1 MIKIPNLQFVDIA
14 TRDFSTLKKTLLDA
28 NIGENAIAI
37 AIDPSLSKNAVVE
50 IVDTLKEVC
59 EKLFVNPKIPYP
71 IFIVTQHPVKNSDF
85 LFVKNKDNISNYY
98 RLKMKKLKKRENN
111 LLNKVRTYTTRIN
124 HYRVGPSLE
133 ALSEHSRKHKMLKS
147 ACKEKAF
154 YTDIID
160 KIQESK
166 KR

>member
-1 MIKIPNLQFVDIA
+1 
-14 TRDFSTLKKTLLDA
+14 
-28 NIGENAIAI
+28 
-37 AIDPSLSKNAVVE
+37 
-50 IVDTLKEVC
+50 
-59 EKLFVNPKIPYP
+59 
-71 IFIVTQHPVKNSDF
+71 
-85 LFVKNKDNISNYY
+85 
-98 RLKMKKLKKRENN
+98 MKKLKKRENN